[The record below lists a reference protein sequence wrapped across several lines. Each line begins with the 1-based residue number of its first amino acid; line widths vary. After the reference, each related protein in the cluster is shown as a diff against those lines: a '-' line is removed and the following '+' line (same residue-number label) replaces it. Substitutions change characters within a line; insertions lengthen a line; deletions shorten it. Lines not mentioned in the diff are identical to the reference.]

1 MKYRE
6 LLQEGEKQLEAAGNP
21 EAKVDAWYLLEFV
34 TGLSRQE
41 YFLQMEQA
49 VDDATVESYRQAL
62 AKRMEHVPLQYITGF
77 QEFMGLNFF
86 VNPSVL
92 IPRQDTETLVEQAL
106 DLMEP
111 GDAVLDMCTGS
122 GCILISLLKMKQG
135 CKGVGVDISAQA
147 IETARENAK
156 MNEVDATWICSD
168 LFAEVTG
175 KFDVMVSN
183 PPYIAT
189 SVIETLMPEV
199 VEFEPYDA
207 LDGHEDGLFFYRRLV
222 KQSGEYL
229 TDQGYLLF
237 EIGYD
242 QGEAVAELMK
252 QAGYKDVTV
261 VKDYCENDRVV
272 MGHL

>member
-77 QEFMGLNFF
+77 QEFMGLNFL

-222 KQSGEYL
+222 EQSGEYL

>member
-1 MKYRE
+1 MTYRE
-6 LLQEGEKQLEAAGNP
+6 LLQEGERQLEAAGNP

-34 TGLSRQE
+34 SGMNKQQYFMRMQE
-41 YFLQMEQA
+41 A
-49 VDDATVESYRQAL
+49 VEDKVVTAYGQAL
-62 AKRMEHVPLQYITGF
+62 AKRAEHVPLQYITGC
-77 QEFMGLNFF
+77 QEFMGFNFL

-106 DLMEP
+106 SVIRP
-111 GDAVLDMCTGS
+111 GDAILDMCTGS
-122 GCILISLLKMKQG
+122 GCILISLLKMKEG
-135 CKGVGVDISAQA
+135 CTGVGVDISQNA
-147 IETARENAK
+147 IDTAVENAK
-156 MNEVDATWICSD
+156 GNEVDATWICSD
-168 LFAEVTG
+168 LFTSVEG

-199 VEFEPYDA
+199 VRFEPYGA

-222 KQSGEYL
+222 EQSEKYL
-229 TDQGYLLF
+229 TDGGYLLF

-242 QGEAVAELMK
+242 QGQAVADLMK
-252 QAGYKDVTV
+252 QAGYKDVTI

>member
-77 QEFMGLNFF
+77 QEFMGLNFL

-92 IPRQDTETLVEQAL
+92 IPRQDTETLVKQAL

-222 KQSGEYL
+222 EQSGEYL

>member
-6 LLQEGEKQLEAAGNP
+6 LLQEGERQLQVAGNP

-34 TGLSRQE
+34 TGLNKQE

-49 VDDATVESYRQAL
+49 VDDAIVESYRQAL
-62 AKRMEHVPLQYITGF
+62 AKRMEHVPLQYITGC
-77 QEFMGLNFF
+77 QEFMGLNFL

-106 DLMEP
+106 SVIES
-111 GDAVLDMCTGS
+111 GDTILDMCTGS
-122 GCILISLLKMKQG
+122 GCILISLLKLKQG

-147 IETARENAK
+147 IETARENARC
-156 MNEVDATWICSD
+156 NEVDATWICSD
-168 LFAEVTG
+168 LFTEVSG

-199 VEFEPYDA
+199 VEFEPYSA
-207 LDGHEDGLFFYRRLV
+207 LDGHEDGLFFYQKLV
-222 KQSGEYL
+222 QEAEAYL
-229 TDQGYLLF
+229 KEQGYLLF
-237 EIGYD
+237 EIGHD
-242 QGEAVAELMK
+242 QSEAVADLMK
-252 QAGYKDVTV
+252 QAGYKDVTI

>member
-6 LLQEGEKQLEAAGNP
+6 LLQEGERQLEAAGNP

-34 TGLSRQE
+34 TVLSRQE

-77 QEFMGLNFF
+77 QEFMGLNFL

-106 DLMEP
+106 SVIES
-111 GDAVLDMCTGS
+111 GDTILDMCTGS
-122 GCILISLLKMKQG
+122 GCILISLLKMKQD
-135 CKGVGVDISAQA
+135 CRGVGVDISEKA
-147 IETARENAK
+147 IETARENAR
-156 MNEVDATWICSD
+156 MNEVEATWLCSD
-168 LFAEVTG
+168 MFTEVSG
-175 KFDVMVSN
+175 KYDVMVSN

-199 VEFEPYDA
+199 VQFEPYGA

-222 KQSGEYL
+222 EQSGDYL
-229 TDQGYLLF
+229 TDRGYLLF

-242 QGEAVAELMK
+242 QGEAVADLMK

>member
-77 QEFMGLNFF
+77 QEFMGLNFL

-168 LFAEVTG
+168 LFTEVSG
-175 KFDVMVSN
+175 KFNVIVSN

-199 VEFEPYDA
+199 VRFEPYGA

-222 KQSGEYL
+222 EQSEKYL
-229 TDQGYLLF
+229 TDSGYLLF

-242 QGEAVAELMK
+242 QGEAVADLMK
-252 QAGYKDVTV
+252 QAGYKDVTI

>member
-77 QEFMGLNFF
+77 QEFMGLNFL

-168 LFAEVTG
+168 LFDEVTG

-222 KQSGEYL
+222 EQSEKYL
-229 TDQGYLLF
+229 TDGGYLLF

-242 QGEAVAELMK
+242 QGEAVVDLMK
-252 QAGYKDVTV
+252 QAGYKDVTI